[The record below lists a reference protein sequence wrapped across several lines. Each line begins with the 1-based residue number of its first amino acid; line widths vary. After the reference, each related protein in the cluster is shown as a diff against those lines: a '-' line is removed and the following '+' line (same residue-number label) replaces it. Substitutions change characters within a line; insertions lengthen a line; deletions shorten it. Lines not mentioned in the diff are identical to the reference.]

1 MREFKYEITA
11 TEARKDWS
19 RVIDNAVRDR
29 PQLIKRTR
37 DYVWLMSDEVLE
49 TLLSDVTY
57 LALEIKESDGSVT
70 ANIDELDIVENAE
83 TKEALNC
90 KLAAEIL
97 EYANQ
102 YYEEFSYWSSSP
114 ERKKHIAYVLQAL
127 ILNDTQKIGE
137 KIRWLDGKN

>member
-19 RVIDNAVRDR
+19 RVIDNAVRNR

-37 DYVWLMSDEVLE
+37 DYVWLISDEVLE
-49 TLLSDVTY
+49 TLLSDVDY
-57 LALEIKESDGSVT
+57 LAFETKESDGSVT
-70 ANIDELDIVENAE
+70 AYINELDIVENAE
-83 TKEALNC
+83 TREALSC
-90 KLAAEIL
+90 KLATEIL

-102 YYEEFSYWSSSP
+102 YYEEFSYWTSSS
-114 ERKKHIAYVLQAL
+114 ERKKHLAYVLQAL

-137 KIRWLDGKN
+137 KIRWRVGRN